1 MSLLIAVKQL
11 IPDHQVGFGAVKLP
25 ATYFPVLYLCIVSI
39 LAIAQ
44 FSGPGELV
52 FTFSAFQCAWM
63 YLRFFQNRN
72 GIRGD
77 FSEGFAFH
85 TMFPPSLQAFVSIIA
100 NVCFMIFKSLLMAG
114 QTSQSSQQSSTEAS
128 SDKAATYEVE
138 RRRQL
143 ALKALDQRLNEV
155 AEEDKTEENPV

>member
-1 MSLLIAVKQL
+1 
-11 IPDHQVGFGAVKLP
+11 
-25 ATYFPVLYLCIVSI
+25 
-39 LAIAQ
+39 
-44 FSGPGELV
+44 
-52 FTFSAFQCAWM
+52 
-63 YLRFFQNRN
+63 
-72 GIRGD
+72 
-77 FSEGFAFH
+77 
-85 TMFPPSLQAFVSIIA
+85 
-100 NVCFMIFKSLLMAG
+100 MAG